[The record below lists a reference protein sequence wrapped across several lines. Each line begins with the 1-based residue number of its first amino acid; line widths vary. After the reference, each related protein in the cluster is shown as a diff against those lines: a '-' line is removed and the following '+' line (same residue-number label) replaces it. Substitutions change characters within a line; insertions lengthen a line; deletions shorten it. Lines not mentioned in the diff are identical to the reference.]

1 MILTKC
7 AVCATELGLSL
18 GKKCGRCSTRYCGAE
33 CQVQHWKEGGHDQL
47 CKPIKKAGGAEQYNA
62 NKKYTEAV
70 AAAVEKCADDT
81 KGQTC
86 YICTQALHWKTKEGL
101 VRGCACRGTAGFAHV
116 SCLAEQA
123 KLLVAE
129 GLENNLA
136 QKASTE
142 WGRWHTCSLCEQKY
156 HGVVQC
162 ALGWACW
169 KTYVGRPET
178 DQVRGLAMTVL
189 GNGLSVA
196 DHHEDALVVREAD
209 LSMARRLGASA
220 GNILVTQ
227 TNLACTYE
235 KLGRHVEAERM
246 RKDVYSRRLELSGEE
261 NKQTLVAAHNYA
273 ESLLTLESFEEAKAL
288 LRKTLPVARRVLGEN
303 DLLPLSMRTNYAR
316 ALYQDPSVTLS
327 DLREAVSTLEE
338 IERTARRVLGGGH
351 PTTGMIEVSLRKAR
365 AALSA
370 RDVSSLGDA
379 MAAMTPQDA
388 QDPSS

>member
-1 MILTKC
+1 M
-7 AVCATELGLSL
+7 
-18 GKKCGRCSTRYCGAE
+18 RM
-33 CQVQHWKEGGHDQL
+33 
-47 CKPIKKAGGAEQYNA
+47 
-62 NKKYTEAV
+62 
-70 AAAVEKCADDT
+70 
-81 KGQTC
+81 
-86 YICTQALHWKTKEGL
+86 
-101 VRGCACRGTAGFAHV
+101 CACRGTAGFAHV

-123 KLLVAE
+123 KILFAE
-129 GLENNLA
+129 ALENHLDVKVKQA
-136 QKASTE
+136 
-142 WGRWHTCSLCEQKY
+142 RWKRWYSCSLCEQSY

-209 LSMARRLGASA
+209 LSMARRLGDSA